1 MNFMN
6 LIRELFISVLAL
18 YIEKEINYMKV
29 KNIFLIA
36 AITLISL
43 VAINSFAKDPGET
56 VEDFSI
62 NNYDGITYTL
72 SNVQDAKAV
81 VIMFWATE
89 CPYVQPFN
97 DRINEFVKE
106 YQNKDFVFWAINSNN
121 TESVDRVIEHAKIN
135 NYVFPMLKDN
145 NNVVAD
151 MFEAT
156 RTPEVFVLDNN
167 RTILYHGRIE
177 DSSHKE
183 KVTSYDLKNA
193 LDELL
198 AGEEITVKSTK
209 SFGCTIK
216 RNEN

>member
-1 MNFMN
+1 
-6 LIRELFISVLAL
+6 
-18 YIEKEINYMKV
+18 MKI
-29 KNIFLIA
+29 KNIA
-36 AITLISL
+36 AILMLTVIFILSE
-43 VAINSFAKDPGET
+43 SSYSKDPGDT
-56 VEDFSI
+56 VEDFTI
-62 NNYDGITYTL
+62 NNYDGVNYTL
-72 SNVQDAKAV
+72 SEVKDAKAV

-97 DRINEFVKE
+97 DRINKFVKE
-106 YQNKDFVFWAINSNN
+106 YQDKGFVFWAINSNN
-121 TESVDRVIEHAKIN
+121 TESVERVIEHAKSN
-135 NYVFPMLKDN
+135 NYIFPMLKDN

-167 RTILYHGRIE
+167 RTVLYHGRIE

-193 LDELL
+193 LDEILT
-198 AGEEITVKSTK
+198 GKEITVKSTK

>member
-1 MNFMN
+1 MKTKNIIALA
-6 LIRELFISVLAL
+6 LIVLISV
-18 YIEKEINYMKV
+18 
-29 KNIFLIA
+29 
-36 AITLISL
+36 IS
-43 VAINSFAKDPGET
+43 INSYAKDPGET
-56 VEDFSI
+56 VDDFTI
-62 NNYDGITYTL
+62 NNYDGIVYTL
-72 SNVQDAKAV
+72 SEVKDAKALV
-81 VIMFWATE
+81 VMFWATE

-97 DRINEFVKE
+97 DRINEFVKL
-106 YQNKDFVFWAINSNN
+106 YQDKGFVFWAINSNN
-121 TESVDRVIEHAKIN
+121 TESVERVIEHSKIN

-167 RTILYHGRIE
+167 RTILYRGRIE

-193 LDELL
+193 LDEILT
-198 AGEEITVKSTK
+198 GKEITVKSTK

>member
-1 MNFMN
+1 
-6 LIRELFISVLAL
+6 
-18 YIEKEINYMKV
+18 MKI
-29 KNIFLIA
+29 KNVIVIVI
-36 AITLISL
+36 ITLIS
-43 VAINSFAKDPGET
+43 VISIDIYAKDPGET
-56 VEDFSI
+56 VDDFTI
-62 NNYDGITYTL
+62 NNYDGVNYTL
-72 SNVQDAKAV
+72 SEVKDVKAV

-106 YQNKDFVFWAINSNN
+106 YQDKEFVFWAINSNN
-121 TESVDRVIEHAKIN
+121 TESVARVIEHAKAN

-145 NNVVAD
+145 NNIVAD

-193 LDELL
+193 LDEILS
-198 AGEEITVKSTK
+198 GKEITVKSTK

>member
-1 MNFMN
+1 
-6 LIRELFISVLAL
+6 
-18 YIEKEINYMKV
+18 MKI
-29 KNIFLIA
+29 KNIIA
-36 AITLISL
+36 IILITLIFVVS
-43 VAINSFAKDPGET
+43 VNSYAKDPGET
-56 VEDFSI
+56 VDDFTI
-62 NNYDGITYTL
+62 NNYDGIVYTL
-72 SNVQDAKAV
+72 SEVKDVKAV

-106 YQNKDFVFWAINSNN
+106 YQDKGFLFWALNSNY
-121 TESVDRVIEHAKIN
+121 TESVERVIEHAKTN
-135 NYVFPMLKDN
+135 NYIFPMLKDN

-151 MFEAT
+151 LFEAT

-183 KVTSYDLKNA
+183 KVTSHDLKNA
-193 LDELL
+193 LDEILE
-198 AGEEITVKSTK
+198 GKDITVKSTK